1 MAWIRS
7 KWKSGWRA
15 FSGYK
20 TRKRKTI
27 KFEVNQD
34 SATLWYHPHPSPN
47 TAKQVYNGLS
57 GLLYIEDSKK
67 NNYPSNYGKNDLP
80 IIIQDKTFVS
90 KN

>member
-1 MAWIRS
+1 ME
-7 KWKSGWRA
+7 KWMEA

-34 SATLWYHPHPSPN
+34 SATLWYHPPPSPN

-57 GLLYIEDSKK
+57 GLLYIEDSKR
-67 NNYPSNYGKNDLP
+67 
-80 IIIQDKTFVS
+80 IIILVIMEK
-90 KN
+90 

>member
-1 MAWIRS
+1 MVS
-7 KWKSGWRA
+7 
-15 FSGYK
+15 
-20 TRKRKTI
+20 
-27 KFEVNQD
+27 
-34 SATLWYHPHPSPN
+34 PHPLQIL
-47 TAKQVYNGLS
+47 TKQVYNGLS